1 MNELENRIYLLVE
14 CVVDCCVVDA
24 EGGKITRE
32 EILSKSKKEN
42 VMIARYM
49 LTYHLRQF
57 GLSNTTISQ
66 LYGCSIQSVK
76 NMLANHDLWIEN
88 SRAYRIANNQV
99 IFKLLS
105 SNSQEI
111 E

>member
-14 CVVDCCVVDA
+14 CVVDCCVVDV

-49 LTYHLRQF
+49 LAYHLLDF
-57 GLSNTTISQ
+57 GLSYTTISQ
-66 LYGCSIQSVK
+66 FFGCTIQSAR
-76 NMLANHDLWIEN
+76 NMIANHYKWLRG
-88 SRAYRIANNQV
+88 SAAYQIANKQV
-99 IFKLLS
+99 ESKKLERKIK
-105 SNSQEI
+105 EI
-111 E
+111 